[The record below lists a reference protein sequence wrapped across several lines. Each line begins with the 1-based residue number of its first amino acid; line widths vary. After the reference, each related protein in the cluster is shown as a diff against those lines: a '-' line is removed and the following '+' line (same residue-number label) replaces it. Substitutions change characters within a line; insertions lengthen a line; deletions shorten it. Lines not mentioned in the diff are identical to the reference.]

1 MVMMIQELT
10 LSTAF
15 GRESEVEMQ
24 NEFHDERSQRACSGK
39 KIEQV
44 QHHDEA

>member
-24 NEFHDERSQRACSGK
+24 NEFHDERSQRACSDK
-39 KIEQV
+39 VEQV
-44 QHHDEA
+44 QHHEEA